1 MKFKGVIFD
10 LDGVITDTAPLH
22 FLAWSQAVKTIG
34 ISNLDKSF
42 LDKLRGISRK
52 ESLEIILDFYNLKLT
67 TNQFN
72 NLLEQKNLLYKKT
85 LQSIDKSWILPGIT
99 DFIKDLKKLNIK
111 ICLGS
116 SSFNAKDI
124 LTKLE
129 LINDFDCLVNPSE
142 IKHSKPA
149 SDIFLKASEL
159 LGLNVKECVVIEDA
173 VAGVKASYN
182 ANIFCIGI
190 NVDADIRLK
199 STADL
204 SINLLK

>member
-22 FLAWSQAVKTIG
+22 YLAWSQAVKTIG
-34 ISNLDKSF
+34 INDLDKSF

-52 ESLEIILDFYNLKLT
+52 ESLQVILDFYNLELDQS
-67 TNQFN
+67 QFN

-85 LQSIDKSWILPGIT
+85 LQNIDKTWILPGII
-99 DFIKDLKKLNIK
+99 DFIKDLKKHNIQ

-129 LINDFDCLVNPSE
+129 LINEFDYLVDPSE
-142 IKHSKPA
+142 IKHSKPS
-149 SDIFLKASEL
+149 SDIFIKASQL
-159 LGLNVKECVVIEDA
+159 LGLDVKECVVIEDA
-173 VAGVKASYN
+173 IAGVQASLN

-190 NVDADIRLK
+190 NVDADIKLK

>member
-34 ISNLDKSF
+34 ITNLDESF

-52 ESLEIILDFYNLKLT
+52 ESLQVILNSYNLKL
-67 TNQFN
+67 NESEFN
-72 NLLEQKNLLYKKT
+72 NLLEHKNTLYKKA
-85 LQSIDKSWILPGIT
+85 LLSIDKSWILPGIV
-99 DFIKDLKKLNIK
+99 DFIKDLKTNNIK

-129 LINDFDCLVNPSE
+129 LINDFDYLVDPSE
-142 IKHSKPA
+142 IKNSKPA
-149 SDIFLKASEL
+149 ADIFIKASQL
-159 LGLNVKECVVIEDA
+159 LNLDPSLCVVIEDA
-173 VAGVKASYN
+173 IAGVKASRA
-182 ANIFCIGI
+182 ANIYCIGI
-190 NVDADIRLK
+190 GVDADIRLE
-199 STADL
+199 STKDL

>member
-34 ISNLDKSF
+34 ISSLDKSF

-52 ESLEIILDFYNLKLT
+52 ESLEIISDFYNLKLT

-85 LQSIDKSWILPGIT
+85 LQSIDKSWILPGII
-99 DFIKDLKKLNIK
+99 DFIKDLKKHNIK

-129 LINDFDCLVNPSE
+129 LINDFDYLVNPNE
-142 IKHSKPA
+142 IKNSKPA

-159 LGLNVKECVVIEDA
+159 LGLDVKECVVIEDA
-173 VAGVKASYN
+173 IAGVKASHN

-190 NVDADIRLK
+190 NVDADIKLE

>member
-22 FLAWSQAVKTIG
+22 YLAWSQAVKTIG
-34 ISNLDKSF
+34 ITNLDKSF

-52 ESLEIILDFYNLKLT
+52 ESLQVILDFYNLKLDQS
-67 TNQFN
+67 QFN
-72 NLLEQKNLLYKKT
+72 NLLEQKNLLYKKA
-85 LQSIDKSWILPGIT
+85 LQNIDKTWILPGII
-99 DFIKDLKKLNIK
+99 DFIKDLKKHNIK

-129 LINDFDCLVNPSE
+129 LINEFDYLVDPSE

-149 SDIFLKASEL
+149 SDIFIKASQL
-159 LGLNVKECVVIEDA
+159 LGLDVKECVVIEDA
-173 VAGVKASYN
+173 IAGVQASLN

-190 NVDADIRLK
+190 NVDANIKLK

>member
-22 FLAWSQAVKTIG
+22 YLAWSQAVKTIG
-34 ISNLDKSF
+34 ITNLDKSF

-52 ESLEIILDFYNLKLT
+52 ESLQVILDFYNLKLDQS
-67 TNQFN
+67 QFN
-72 NLLEQKNLLYKKT
+72 NLLEQKNLLYKKA
-85 LQSIDKSWILPGIT
+85 LQNIDKTWILPGII
-99 DFIKDLKKLNIK
+99 DFIKDLKKHNIK

-129 LINDFDCLVNPSE
+129 LINEFDYLVDPSE

-149 SDIFLKASEL
+149 SDIWF
-159 LGLNVKECVVIEDA
+159 
-173 VAGVKASYN
+173 
-182 ANIFCIGI
+182 I
-190 NVDADIRLK
+190 N
-199 STADL
+199 
-204 SINLLK
+204 